1 MHPPGRI
8 QSSVINCLVQINKER
23 MEFIFFYKT
32 WKDVEDFETSKAF
45 VLVQI
50 LHLYK
55 EDFHSERSKGRSNGI
70 VTATLF

>member
-1 MHPPGRI
+1 
-8 QSSVINCLVQINKER
+8 

-32 WKDVEDFETSKAF
+32 WKDVEDLSFFYKEE
-45 VLVQI
+45 QI